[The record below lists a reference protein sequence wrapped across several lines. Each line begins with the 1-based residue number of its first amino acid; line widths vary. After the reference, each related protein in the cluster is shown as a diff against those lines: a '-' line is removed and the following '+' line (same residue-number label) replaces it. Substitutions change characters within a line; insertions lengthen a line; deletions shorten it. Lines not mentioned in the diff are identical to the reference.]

1 MLSKIV
7 SPGFVSIVVD
17 PGRNLLFSGSD
28 NAFFLGF
35 DVGKAQIYD
44 FFPSSKTH
52 DTAAARFSSWL
63 PRRVRFLCEPET

>member
-7 SPGFVSIVVD
+7 SHGFVSIVVD

-35 DVGKAQIYD
+35 DIGKAQIYD
-44 FFPSSKTH
+44 FFSSSRHMTRLQPDLVPGYH
-52 DTAAARFSSWL
+52 A
-63 PRRVRFLCEPET
+63 E